1 MTNATEYVQ
10 AIQEKLHQKDQGQ
23 EEFYKQ
29 SMNSC
34 PRLCLFGHS
43 SRIYRKEYLRTFNGT
58 RKSYSISSALAR

>member
-23 EEFYKQ
+23 EEFLQ
-29 SMNSC
+29 AIDEFMPTVMSFWT
-34 PRLCLFGHS
+34 LI
-43 SRIYRKEYLRTFNGT
+43 RIYRKEYLRTFNGT